1 MQLGPESPRTYSL
14 YFLGKYING
23 VYTCGCMRFAVTY
36 DDGQVFQHFG
46 QTRQFKVFDSE
57 TGESSILD
65 SGSYSH
71 GGLAELLGNNG
82 ISALICGGIGDGA
95 RNMLMNRGIQVYPG
109 ISGSADDAAKALID
123 GNLACNGRSTCD
135 HDHDCHCHD

>member
-1 MQLGPESPRTYSL
+1 MAAYH
-14 YFLGKYING
+14 FLIFIGKYITALNLG
-23 VYTCGCMRFAVTY
+23 EDMRFAVTY

-71 GGLAELLGNNG
+71 GGLAELLWNNG

-95 RNMLMNRGIQVYPG
+95 RNMLMNRGIKVYPG

-123 GNLACNGRSTCD
+123 GNLASNGRSTCD

>member
-1 MQLGPESPRTYSL
+1 MAAYH
-14 YFLGKYING
+14 FLIFIGKYITAFNLG
-23 VYTCGCMRFAVTY
+23 EDMRFAVTY

-57 TGESSILD
+57 TSESSILD

-95 RNMLMNRGIQVYPG
+95 RNMLMNRGIKVYPG

-123 GNLACNGRSTCD
+123 GNLASNGRSTCN